1 MTGHEAFEQVRTL
14 IDHVAMGIEIL
25 AVVVI
30 VAGVIIV
37 ATSRGTIRLVFQGG
51 KPGAYQR
58 YVDVLGRPL
67 LMGLDLM
74 VAGDLVR
81 TVALE
86 LNLANIG
93 ALGLL
98 VLVRT
103 FLSWALVV
111 EMEGHWP
118 WQTGTGKDNQGG
130 SAQTG
135 GSINKT

>member
-1 MTGHEAFEQVRTL
+1 MPGHEIADQIRVL
-14 IDHVAMGIEIL
+14 IDYVAMGIEIL

-30 VAGVIIV
+30 VAGVIMV
-37 ATSRGTIRLVFQGG
+37 AASRGTIRLVFQGG
-51 KPGAYQR
+51 RPGAYQR
-58 YVDVLGRPL
+58 YVDLLGRPL

-81 TVALE
+81 TVALDTT
-86 LNLANIG
+86 LNNVA

-103 FLSWALVV
+103 FLSWSLVV

-118 WQTGTGKDNQGG
+118 WEANAGKGNPDG
-130 SAQTG
+130 SGQAGDRIT
-135 GSINKT
+135 